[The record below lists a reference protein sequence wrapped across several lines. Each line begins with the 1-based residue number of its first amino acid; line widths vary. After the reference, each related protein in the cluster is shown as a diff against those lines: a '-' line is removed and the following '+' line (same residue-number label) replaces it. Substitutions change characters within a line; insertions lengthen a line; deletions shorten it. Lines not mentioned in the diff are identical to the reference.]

1 MMRKIPVLAM
11 AAVLAMAM
19 GCASDE
25 SSAPGDGA
33 KAGAAGST
41 EVTPA
46 MLEQGAALYKST
58 CASCHG
64 STGKGDGPAAG
75 ALRPPPRDHTD
86 RAYMRTLSDKD
97 IADIIKMG
105 GAIKGKPQM
114 PSHPQFKEDE
124 LRALVAYVR
133 SLSQPAQ

>member
-1 MMRKIPVLAM
+1 MIRKMTVVAS
-11 AAVLAMAM
+11 AAVLAIVM
-19 GCASDE
+19 GCASNE
-25 SSAPGDGA
+25 SSAPGDAA
-33 KAGAAGST
+33 KAGAA
-41 EVTPA
+41 EVTPELLA
-46 MLEQGAALYKST
+46 QGEKLYQST

-64 STGKGDGPAAG
+64 ATGKGDGPAAG

-114 PSHPQFKEDE
+114 PSHPQFNDE
-124 LRALVAYVR
+124 QLRALVAYVR
-133 SLSQPAQ
+133 SLGQPAQ